1 MSGRNTQRDLERE
14 PFLDMHAQ
22 IAKTP
27 MLHDTDPTVLI
38 LDKPIFQNVPRT
50 PEPAPVLPDLA
61 SNIRGPNRSGAG
73 TLYTQNIFIASG
85 MGLLL
90 RLAPLRLMSE
100 HPSPND
106 LQTELLTELKKLT
119 VSLRENGCTEIAATA
134 ARYILCAALD
144 EAVLSTSWGAK
155 SVWSQRSLLATLH
168 GETWGGEKLFAMLS
182 DRGPEGLLGQFD
194 VALGRITSSKGD
206 LERYNPEGQVSDK
219 VIILVGG
226 SLSGG
231 TGGGLMY
238 DIIQL
243 ITHRAFQ
250 NLGAHL
256 PPRPGGIGGDEINA
270 DHIKLQ
276 HASCPLQQFEIAG
289 MNTCCGICGD
299 ATQIAKR

>member
-182 DRGPEGLLGQFD
+182 DFQNDVDGNIDLIELIDTCLSLGFKGRYRLLEQGEAQLYD
-194 VALGRITSSKGD
+194 LRIALGRLVSTRRQSRPSS
-206 LERYNPEGQVSDK
+206 LAPSCLPETGEAQLRGWLPIWVAAVLSAVLIVSLYLYFFSQISEQNNV
-219 VIILVGG
+219 VIRTLR
-226 SLSGG
+226 L
-231 TGGGLMY
+231 
-238 DIIQL
+238 IQ
-243 ITHRAFQ
+243 
-250 NLGAHL
+250 
-256 PPRPGGIGGDEINA
+256 
-270 DHIKLQ
+270 
-276 HASCPLQQFEIAG
+276 
-289 MNTCCGICGD
+289 
-299 ATQIAKR
+299 ATE

>member
-182 DRGPEGLLGQFD
+182 DLLYD
-194 VALGRITSSKGD
+194 LRIALGRLVSTRRQSRPSS
-206 LERYNPEGQVSDK
+206 LAPSCLPETGEAQLRGWLPIWVAAVLSAVLIVSLYLYFFFQISEQNNV
-219 VIILVGG
+219 VIRTLR
-226 SLSGG
+226 L
-231 TGGGLMY
+231 
-238 DIIQL
+238 IQ
-243 ITHRAFQ
+243 
-250 NLGAHL
+250 
-256 PPRPGGIGGDEINA
+256 
-270 DHIKLQ
+270 
-276 HASCPLQQFEIAG
+276 
-289 MNTCCGICGD
+289 
-299 ATQIAKR
+299 ATE